1 MPRTPC
7 SSQPLVDLIRE
18 QKVVMYADLQN
29 ALGPVSRQTVYRKM
43 VEIGVRSSYSHGGRY
58 YTLDECADY
67 DANGLWSYGEIHF
80 SRHNT
85 LNDTLVYLVDQ
96 SPRGLFARDLK
107 QIVKLEVLTV
117 LHRLTKTDRM
127 FRSKIGDH
135 YVYFSTNADRRRRQR
150 HRFAAPPILWTSPFV
165 EAVQRFCGTLDEK
178 QRRLFAGLEAL
189 RADSGGDRK
198 VADLLGMSRTT
209 VTKGRKQILSGD
221 FEKNRIRKSGG
232 GRKSIEKNPRIQRTL
247 CTHSGEGDG
256 GRSNPWNPLGSNDRR
271 QHCRRT
277 RTLGNSGFGHYG
289 ASSFVRLGV

>member
-18 QKVVMYADLQN
+18 RKVVMYADLQN

-43 VEIGVRSSYSHGGRY
+43 LEIEVRSSYSHGGRY

-67 DANGLWSYGEIHF
+67 DSNGLWSYGEIHF

-96 SPRGLFARDLK
+96 PCGLLARDLK
-107 QIVKLEVLTV
+107 QTVKLEVLTV
-117 LHRLTKTDRM
+117 LRRLIKTGRM
-127 FRSKIGDH
+127 FRTKIGDH

-150 HRFAAPPILWTSPFV
+150 HRLTAPPILWAPPFV
-165 EAVQRFCGTLDEK
+165 EAVQRFCGTLNEK

-189 RADSGGDRK
+189 RADSGGDRN

-209 VTKGRKQILSGD
+209 VTKGRKQLLSGD
-221 FEKNRIRKSGG
+221 FEENRIRKLGG
-232 GRKSIEKNPRIQRTL
+232 GRKSIKKKP
-247 CTHSGEGDG
+247 
-256 GRSNPWNPLGSNDRR
+256 P
-271 QHCRRT
+271 
-277 RTLGNSGFGHYG
+277 NSTNILH
-289 ASSFVRLGV
+289 A